1 MYLQNIHS
9 QKLLF
14 NDLGVLYTP
23 NLKGQLFFLVSN
35 ESSWF
40 TYYYFFFVLQFLIKD
55 FWEKKKYS
63 KNPPPP
69 KIKMLFYLNFRAAS
83 FCTFRTM
90 KILRHSY
97 NLRSTYP
104 DNLNQVSFF
113 VIEKIYGQADPL
125 KIVKRSSISKK
136 KIEKTSL
143 IQIKIQ

>member
-63 KNPPPP
+63 KNPPP